1 MSLSSFAVKAPVKI
15 TMIFFAVLLL
25 GWISLDRLPTNL
37 FPDIQAP
44 KVTVTVRT
52 TGLSPAEVERRI
64 CEVIER
70 SLYSVRG
77 VVRVETLARADSAV
91 VIVNF
96 DWNTDLDF
104 AFLEVKKAASDLQRT
119 RSDDIESVNVLRY
132 DPNALPIMTVA
143 LEGGPDTDLESLYR
157 TADQSLR
164 PRFERLEGVANVVLT
179 GGEEREILVE
189 LDEPVLLNYQM
200 DVQTV
205 VNAIRADNADATGG
219 WVEEGSRRYLLKTV
233 GEYRDIDEVS
243 RVVVSR
249 LGERSVLLSDVA
261 TIRYAPRE
269 PKSIVYWNGTP
280 AVGIAFYREA
290 EGNTVAVAR
299 SVREELAIAEE
310 ILPEGWRLHVAND
323 QSLFISAAIREVRNN
338 ALIGGLLA
346 IMVLLLFLRDFRTTM
361 IVAVAIPV
369 SIIATFN
376 LMYFQGLSLNL
387 MSLGGLALG
396 CGMLVDNAIVVLENI
411 FRKRQEGVDAK
422 ESAIVGTREVSGALV
437 ASTLTTVA
445 VFLPII
451 YVQGIAG
458 LFFKEQALTVTY
470 SLLASLFVALL
481 LIPMLAAYFLK
492 GGGKRDHRE
501 SSLTVPTGVYPWI
514 LRRALR
520 LRWIV
525 LLVAAGAL
533 YMSYLVLRDIPRE
546 FLPPTDERQVT
557 LRLVLPN
564 GTPIEGTDRV
574 VETVLA
580 QINRYDAA
588 VEHVFARVGEP
599 EGVVNANT
607 EDPDGPN
614 TADFLITLKTS
625 DQPTTAMIE
634 AGLVGFSSIDLA
646 AGLKPVLDRIEGA
659 TAEFRTGQGSL
670 AELLG
675 TTSAPL
681 VVEFSGPELETLT
694 ILAGEASRR
703 LSLVDGLVNVRTNL
717 LEGAPEILLRLDRT
731 QLARH
736 GLDVNSVANTL
747 RRRIDGELATQVRR
761 EAGEMDI
768 RVRMKYEE
776 ESLETVRNITF
787 RSPSGALVR
796 LDAIAEFEVVRGPR
810 EIARRRQ
817 ERVARVLADLDSEVR
832 LSQAIE
838 LAQEAMAGLSIP
850 ARYTVSFT
858 GEEEQRRAA
867 FGDLAFALIL
877 SIALVYMVMA
887 SIFESFI
894 QPFLIL
900 FTIPLAGVG
909 VVVGLVMAG
918 QTLNVMSIIGIV
930 MLGGIVVNNAIVL
943 LDCVNQVRGDVRSA
957 EDDKLTDEDTL
968 IIGCTRRFRPVLM
981 TTATTLLGLLPMALG
996 FGEGAQL
1003 RQAMAITVLGGL
1015 ASSTLLTLLV
1025 IPCAQRELD
1034 KWAGHVRRLTRRLV
1048 GSRGDSLS
1056 KQSIDTAGV

>member
-1 MSLSSFAVKAPVKI
+1 MSLSAFAVKAPVKI

-25 GWISLDRLPTNL
+25 GWISLNRLPTNL

-44 KVTVTVRT
+44 RVTMTVRT
-52 TGLSPAEVERRI
+52 TGLSPQEVERRI

-70 SLYSVRG
+70 SLYSIRG
-77 VVRVETLARADSAV
+77 VHQVETLARADSAV

-96 DWNTDLDF
+96 DWNTNLDF
-104 AFLEVKKAASDLQRT
+104 AFLEVKKAASDLQRA
-119 RSDDIESVNVLRY
+119 RSEDIDTINVLRY

-143 LEGGPDTDLESLYR
+143 LEGGVEADQESLFR
-157 TADQSLR
+157 TAEQSLR

-179 GGEEREILVE
+179 GGEEREILVL
-189 LDEPVLLNYQM
+189 LDEPVLLHYQI

-205 VNAIRADNADATGG
+205 ANALRADNADATGG

-233 GEYRDIDEVS
+233 GEYRDLDEVS
-243 RVVVSR
+243 RVVVTR
-249 LGERSVLLSDVA
+249 MGDRAVLLSDVA
-261 TIRYAPRE
+261 TVQYSPKEPR
-269 PKSIVYWNGTP
+269 SLVYWNGVP

-299 SVREELAIAEE
+299 SVREELEE
-310 ILPEGWRLHVAND
+310 IRSILPEGWNLHIAND

-387 MSLGGLALG
+387 MTLGGLALG
-396 CGMLVDNAIVVLENI
+396 CGMLVDNAIVVLENV
-411 FRKRQEGVDAK
+411 FRKRQEGSGPK
-422 ESAIVGTREVSGALV
+422 ESAIVGTREVGGALV

-470 SLLASLFVALL
+470 SLMASLFVALL
-481 LIPMLAAYFLK
+481 LIPMLAAYFL
-492 GGGKRDHRE
+492 GGGKGSGPRE
-501 SSLTVPTGVYPWI
+501 HNLTLPKGVYPWV

-520 LRWIV
+520 LRWLV

-533 YMSYLVLRDIPRE
+533 YASYIVLRDIPRE
-546 FLPPTDERQVT
+546 FLPPTEDRQVT

-564 GTPIEGTDRV
+564 GTPIEATNQVAQTILGQIDRY
-574 VETVLA
+574 E
-580 QINRYDAA
+580 AA
-588 VEHVFARVGEP
+588 VDHVFVRIGEP

-614 TADFLITLKTS
+614 TADFLITLHRA
-625 DQPTTAMIE
+625 DRPTTAMIE
-634 AGLVGFSSIDLA
+634 AGLAGFSSLDLA
-646 AGLKPVLDRIEGA
+646 AGLKPVLDRIDGA
-659 TAEFRTGQGSL
+659 SAEFRTGQGSL
-670 AELLG
+670 SDLLG

-681 VVEFSGPELETLT
+681 IVEFSGPELETLT
-694 ILAGEASRR
+694 ALATEAQRR
-703 LSLVDGLVNVRTNL
+703 LSMVEGLANVRTNL

-731 QLARH
+731 QLARN

-747 RRRIDGELATQVRR
+747 RRRIDGERATQVRR

-768 RVRMKYEE
+768 RVRMDYQN

-796 LDAIAEFEVVRGPR
+796 LDAIATFEVVRGPR
-810 EIARRRQ
+810 EIARQRQ
-817 ERVARVLADLDSEVR
+817 ERVARVFADLDGGLR
-832 LSQAIE
+832 LSQAISASHDA
-838 LAQEAMAGLSIP
+838 LDGLTLP
-850 ARYTVSFT
+850 PRYTVRYT
-858 GEEEQRRAA
+858 GEEEQRRIA

-887 SIFESFI
+887 SIFESFL

-909 VVVGLVMAG
+909 VVIGLIMAG

-943 LDCVNQVRGDVRSA
+943 LDCVNQVRTDARSSDA
-957 EDDKLTDEDTL
+957 QLSSEDTL
-968 IIGCTRRFRPVLM
+968 VIGCTRRFRPVLM

-1015 ASSTLLTLLV
+1015 ASSTILTLLV
-1025 IPCAQRELD
+1025 IPCSQRVLD
-1034 KWAGHVRRLTRRLV
+1034 DWIGMLRSLTHRLFGQTTP
-1048 GSRGDSLS
+1048 
-1056 KQSIDTAGV
+1056 QPTAPPQEN